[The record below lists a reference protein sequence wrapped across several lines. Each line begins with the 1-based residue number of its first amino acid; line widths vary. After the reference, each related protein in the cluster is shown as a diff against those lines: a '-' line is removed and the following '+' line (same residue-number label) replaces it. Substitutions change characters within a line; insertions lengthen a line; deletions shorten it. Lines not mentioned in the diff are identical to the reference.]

1 MKIKRVN
8 KNWFIGKLPGAA
20 FFGQSV
26 GEVSMKANDWREL
39 SAVAS
44 KPVERKRPSL
54 RLVS

>member
-8 KNWFIGKLPGAA
+8 KNWFIGKLPGVA

-39 SAVAS
+39 SAVTS